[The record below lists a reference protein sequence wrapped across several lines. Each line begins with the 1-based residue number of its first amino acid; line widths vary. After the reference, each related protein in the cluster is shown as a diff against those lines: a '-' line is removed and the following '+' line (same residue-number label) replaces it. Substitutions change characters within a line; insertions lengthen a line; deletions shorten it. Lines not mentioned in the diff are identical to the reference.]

1 MSQETAIP
9 KLADVSK
16 KAISVAA
23 DLPVQ
28 ALHALFHGDPE
39 LLLVPV
45 TDGGVFLG
53 SVSRKELLNLLSR
66 QFALD
71 LYSRKPVLALLDDLG
86 GKKVVF
92 TPELDINEAA
102 VGLLSLD
109 PTLQTDAFPIVKN
122 GHCVGVV
129 AVSDLMMAVAEQQR
143 GLLEAL
149 DRLSSRIREEVARG
163 VKIQQDLLPPP
174 LYHFGGITVGAGIA
188 TCSEIGGDFFDYF
201 SVGEEI
207 LGLLIADVSGHG
219 VQAGMVTTAAKA
231 SLHTLISLGV
241 TTPSGLLAGMNN
253 AILAT
258 ARQTLLMTCL
268 IASIDLRSGTITI
281 ANAGHNFPFV
291 LRGEAE
297 QAEMLDTTA
306 GFPLG
311 FERDAQFPEICTG
324 FAPGD
329 ALFMYTD
336 GIVESADASGEEF
349 GYQRL
354 LELLARGRELPPHL
368 LHGSLLEGV
377 AAFTGT
383 DVFDDDVTTLVARF
397 DTIRTQ
403 GKGELSA

>member
-1 MSQETAIP
+1 MSSPETYIP

-16 KAISVAA
+16 GAVSVAKI
-23 DLPVQ
+23 LPVNE
-28 ALHALFHGDPE
+28 LLALFQGDPE
-39 LLLVPV
+39 LLTVSIE
-45 TDGGVFLG
+45 DGGAFLG
-53 SVSRKELLNLLSR
+53 AVNRKDLLNLLSR
-66 QFALD
+66 KFAMD
-71 LYSRKPVLALLDDLG
+71 LYAKKPVMALLDDLC
-86 GKKVVF
+86 GKKVVL
-92 TPELDINEAA
+92 PSELDINEAA
-102 VGLLSLD
+102 VRLLSLD
-109 PTLQTDAFPIVKN
+109 PTLQTDAFPVVRD
-122 GHCVGVV
+122 GHCLGVV
-129 AVSDLMMAVAEQQR
+129 AVCDLMMAVAEQQR

-163 VKIQQDLLPPP
+163 VKIQQDLLPPT
-174 LYHFGGITVGAGIA
+174 LYRFRGVTVGAGVA

-201 SVGEEI
+201 AVGEDI

-268 IASIDLRSGTITI
+268 IASIDLSTGTITM

-291 LRGEAE
+291 LRKGITEP
-297 QAEMLDTTA
+297 EMLETTA

-311 FERDAQFPEICTG
+311 FERDSVFPESCTD

-329 ALFMYTD
+329 MLFMYTD
-336 GIVESADASGEEF
+336 GLVECADASGEEL

-354 LELLARGRELPPHL
+354 QEMLRAGRDFPPQL
-368 LHGSLLEGV
+368 LHGSLLAW
-377 AAFTGT
+377 AAAYTGSEA
-383 DVFDDDVTTLVARF
+383 FDDDVTTLVARF
-397 DTIRTQ
+397 TLP
-403 GKGELSA
+403 GENSSLS

>member
-9 KLADVSK
+9 TLGEVSK
-16 KAISVAA
+16 EAVNVTNV
-23 DLPVQ
+23 LLVNE
-28 ALHALFHGDPE
+28 LLALFQGDPE
-39 LLLVPV
+39 LMTVAIAE
-45 TDGGVFLG
+45 DGAFLG
-53 SVSRKELLNLLSR
+53 SISRKDLLNLLSR
-66 QFALD
+66 KFAMD
-71 LYSRKPVLALLDDLG
+71 LYAKKSILTVLQDLG
-86 GKKVVF
+86 GREVVF
-92 TPELDINEAA
+92 PADLDINEAA
-102 VGLLSLD
+102 VRLLSLD
-109 PTLQTDAFPIVKN
+109 PTLQTDAFPVVRD
-122 GHCVGVV
+122 GECVGVV

-149 DRLSSRIREEVARG
+149 DRLSSRIREEVAHG

-174 LYHFGGITVGAGIA
+174 LYHFRGVTVGAGIE

-201 SVGEEI
+201 SVGKDT
-207 LGLLIADVSGHG
+207 LGLIIADVSGHG

-268 IASIDLRSGTITI
+268 IASLDLGTGTLTI
-281 ANAGHNFPFV
+281 ANAGHNFPYL
-291 LRGEAE
+291 LRAGAGS
-297 QAEMLDTTA
+297 AEMLETTA

-311 FERDAQFPEICTG
+311 FERDSRFPETCTS

-336 GIVESADASGEEF
+336 GLVECADAGGEEL

-354 LELLARGRELPPHL
+354 QEMLDRGRDIPPQALHASLLAGA
-368 LHGSLLEGV
+368 
-377 AAFTGT
+377 AAFAGTGRFT
-383 DVFDDDVTTLVARF
+383 DDVTTLVARF
-397 DTIRTQ
+397 D
-403 GKGELSA
+403 SACNVSESK